1 MWATRPHLANIF
13 EKLLD
18 QKTFS
23 CLRLVPYSQFVLTDS
38 LLNASKLQVL
48 LAVQF
53 HTAKSALPTTPDKI
67 QLLLLLLPLSSQ
79 IRPRCQSTEQSVFF
93 QSTVLLKT
101 ECRRPH
107 TKTRHN
113 LPALQIPT
121 PLQMYAV
128 EQLPEY
134 SPVRT
139 ASLPIPQFSAIE
151 AISSETLLLSVE
163 QHNEPSARGQFDLP
177 PIQWIFE

>member
-1 MWATRPHLANIF
+1 MTLLRIF
-13 EKLLD
+13 
-18 QKTFS
+18 
-23 CLRLVPYSQFVLTDS
+23 YSQIIFTDFLS
-38 LLNASKLQVL
+38 NASKLQVL

-67 QLLLLLLPLSSQ
+67 QLPLLLLPLSGQ
-79 IRPRCQSTEQSVFF
+79 IHPRCQSTRQSVFF
-93 QSTVLLKT
+93 QSMALLKS
-101 ECRRPH
+101 ESRRPH
-107 TKTRHN
+107 TKIRHN

-134 SPVRT
+134 SPVQT
-139 ASLPIPQFSAIE
+139 ASLPIPQFSASE
-151 AISSETLLLSVE
+151 ATSSETLPPSVE

>member
-1 MWATRPHLANIF
+1 MA
-13 EKLLD
+13 
-18 QKTFS
+18 
-23 CLRLVPYSQFVLTDS
+23 
-38 LLNASKLQVL
+38 
-48 LAVQF
+48 
-53 HTAKSALPTTPDKI
+53 
-67 QLLLLLLPLSSQ
+67 
-79 IRPRCQSTEQSVFF
+79 
-93 QSTVLLKT
+93 LLKT

-107 TKTRHN
+107 TKIRHN

-139 ASLPIPQFSAIE
+139 ASLPIPQSSASE
-151 AISSETLLLSVE
+151 AISSETLLPSVE
-163 QHNEPSARGQFDLP
+163 QHNEPSARVQFDLP